1 MVVSAVR
8 DEIVYYLCDSNSE
21 FNSTFLSL
29 VEIVMITP
37 ECAVA
42 ALRLVSKFCL
52 NQMWRRD

>member
-37 ECAVA
+37 ESEVAV
-42 ALRLVSKFCL
+42 LRLVSKFC
-52 NQMWRRD
+52 